1 MHAHDA
7 NVLDRRRIMSTQ
19 KKIEV
24 LGPGCTRCKETFRV
38 VQHVVE
44 QAGLEIEVVKDESIE
59 RMMALGLMAT
69 PGVVIDGKVVISG
82 RVPKAEEV
90 RHLLGLA

>member
-1 MHAHDA
+1 MTT
-7 NVLDRRRIMSTQ
+7 TQ

-38 VQHVVE
+38 VQHVIE
-44 QAGLEIEVVKDESIE
+44 QEGLEIELVKDESIE

-69 PGVVIDGKVVISG
+69 PGVVIDGKVVMSG
-82 RVPKAEEV
+82 RIPKAEDV
-90 RHLLGLA
+90 RHWLGVA